1 MMSDAIKNFNKQFK
15 FRPKIEGGKI
25 KKYKTYV
32 VCGMG
37 GSHLSANIL
46 QTAMPGLDIII
57 HSDYGLPAFSENRL
71 KKAIVI
77 ASSYSGNTEETIS
90 GYEEARSKNLPIIAI
105 AVGGKLIEMAK
116 KDKVSYIVLPGGIQ
130 PRSALGYSIKALM
143 KAMKLNDGLKEIAL
157 LAKSIEPSAYEQRGK
172 EFANRL
178 RGKLPIIY
186 SSTKNYSLAYNWKI
200 KFNETGKIPAFCN
213 VLPELNHNEMTGFD
227 VKDATKKLSENFY
240 FVFLK
245 DPKDNPKLQKRM
257 DVLEKLH
264 KDRGLAV
271 EILELKGE
279 NEFQKIFLSL
289 VLADWAA
296 LYTAEAYGLESEQV
310 PMVEEFKKMISNP

>member
-1 MMSDAIKNFNKQFK
+1 MQNAIKNFNKQFK
-15 FRPKIEGGKI
+15 FRSKVEGGKV
-25 KKYKTYV
+25 KRYKTYI

-57 HSDYGLPAFSENRL
+57 HSDYGLPTLSENRL
-71 KKAIVI
+71 KKALVI

-90 GYEEARSKNLPIIAI
+90 AYEEARAKNLPLVAI

-116 KDKVSYIVLPGGIQ
+116 KDNVPYIILPGGIQ

-157 LAKSIEPSAYEQRGK
+157 LAKSLEPGAYEQVGK
-172 EFANRL
+172 ELANRL
-178 RGKLPIIY
+178 RGKFPIIY
-186 SSTKNYSLAYNWKI
+186 SSTKNYSVAYNWKI

-213 VLPELNHNEMTGFD
+213 VVPELNHNEMTGFD
-227 VKDATKKLSENFY
+227 VKNATKKLSENLY
-240 FVFLK
+240 FIILK
-245 DPKDNPKLQKRM
+245 DQNDNPKIIKRM
-257 DVLEKLH
+257 DVLEKLY
-264 KDRGLAV
+264 KDRGLSV
-271 EILELKGE
+271 EFVELKGE
-279 NEFQKIFLSL
+279 NEFQKIFSSL

-310 PMVEEFKKMISNP
+310 PMVEEFKNLVVRG